1 MFTYK
6 ECIQYTNIFK
16 NLWGFVN
23 PLINQPYQILS
34 DFYILVRNLI
44 NIVCIHRTKQALKY

>member
-16 NLWGFVN
+16 NLWGFVK

-34 DFYILVRNLI
+34 DFCILVRNLI
-44 NIVCIHRTKQALKY
+44 NIVCIHKTKQALKY